1 MCKWVVDAA
10 SMPFRWCYRC
20 CRWPV
25 RRIWHCAGVGYA
37 AIAARPLLNRRKADP
52 PAGAPAARD
61 GASDLLAPLGQRVI
75 VGMPGDDV
83 TIDVAPS
90 WLAAAN
96 KSILGSKMGGARV
109 SVDVPAL
116 LDHHR
121 AGRLDLG
128 GMVST
133 THPLDEL
140 EEAFGEVRRG
150 EVLRTVILPNG
161 SGDRDPAD
169 APGVLV

>member
-1 MCKWVVDAA
+1 M
-10 SMPFRWCYRC
+10 
-20 CRWPV
+20 
-25 RRIWHCAGVGYA
+25 
-37 AIAARPLLNRRKADP
+37 
-52 PAGAPAARD
+52 
-61 GASDLLAPLGQRVI
+61 GQLVI

-96 KSILGSKMGGARV
+96 KSILGSKMGGSRV
-109 SVDVPAL
+109 SVDGPAL

-161 SGDRDPAD
+161 SGDRGPAD